1 MTNAP
6 ETLRLFL
13 FRHGETT
20 ATGKLIG
27 QTDVALSARGHAQAA
42 ALAEQFAETP
52 FTAIYASDLRRAR
65 QTAEPLAQRLGM
77 MVQTAA
83 VWREVN
89 MGEWEGHRLAEL
101 YDASPE
107 QVTQCF
113 TDPAQFIYPG
123 GEALTDFAARIQ
135 RALTQLLQK
144 HARGQIALFTHG
156 GVCRAIL
163 ATALALPMSHWLRL
177 AQDYGGC
184 NIIEWQ
190 DGLPTVLCVNQTADR
205 FS

>member
-1 MTNAP
+1 MRNASEP
-6 ETLRLFL
+6 LRLFL

-27 QTDVALSARGHAQAA
+27 HTDVALSARGHAQAA
-42 ALAEQFAETP
+42 AVAEQFAAIA

-65 QTAEPLAQRLGM
+65 QTAEPLAQRHGVA
-77 MVQTAA
+77 VQTAA

-89 MGEWEGHRLAEL
+89 MGEWEGHTLAEL
-101 YDASPE
+101 YAASPE

-113 TDPAQFIYPG
+113 TDPEHFIYPG
-123 GEALTDFAARIQ
+123 GEALADFAARIQ
-135 RALTQLLQK
+135 RALTQLLQA
-144 HARGQIALFTHG
+144 HAHGQIALFTHG

-177 AQDYGGC
+177 AQDYGSC
-184 NIIEWQ
+184 NIIEWR